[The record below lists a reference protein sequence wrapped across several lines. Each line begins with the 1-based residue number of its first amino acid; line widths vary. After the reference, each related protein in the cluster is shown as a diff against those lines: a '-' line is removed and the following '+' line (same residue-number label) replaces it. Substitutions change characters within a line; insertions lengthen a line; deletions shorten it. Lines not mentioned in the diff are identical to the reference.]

1 MGSGKNSYVNP
12 LDAIPTKWSNT
23 LKKIRRQ
30 KQENCVSVFGH
41 CKACQVT
48 PMLFTVERQP
58 KKKMVAWVLRWNII
72 RALNMFLKVCSYIR
86 LHSERFENGHL

>member
-1 MGSGKNSYVNP
+1 
-12 LDAIPTKWSNT
+12 
-23 LKKIRRQ
+23 
-30 KQENCVSVFGH
+30 
-41 CKACQVT
+41 
-48 PMLFTVERQP
+48 MLFTVERQP

>member
-12 LDAIPTKWSNT
+12 LNAIPTKWSNT

-58 KKKMVAWVLRWNII
+58 KKKNGCMGFKMEHYQSIKHVPKSL
-72 RALNMFLKVCSYIR
+72 FLHKIT
-86 LHSERFENGHL
+86 L